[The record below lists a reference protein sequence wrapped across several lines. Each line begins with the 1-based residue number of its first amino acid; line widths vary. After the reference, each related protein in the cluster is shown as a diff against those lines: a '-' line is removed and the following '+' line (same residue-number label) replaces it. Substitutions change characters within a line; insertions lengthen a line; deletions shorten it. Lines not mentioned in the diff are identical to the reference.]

1 MRFSAFLIF
10 SLSVFALAVE
20 QEQPT
25 PYDLIRPIWPMKWDT
40 SATDDGGTVE
50 SFSKYA
56 PNLKKHNTVPPV
68 GTMPQDF
75 VANGIIPDTLNQ
87 AFRDAQNLC
96 IGRIRIVLFQVR
108 GVLAETF
115 HRTTVIGSRSIPLH
129 GPNRPNQVVRCRLHL
144 FNRENGGNS

>member
-1 MRFSAFLIF
+1 MFGIRVLKGVDVRFFAVLLCALSAL
-10 SLSVFALAVE
+10 ALAVE

-50 SFSKYA
+50 SFSKYT
-56 PNLKKHNTVPPV
+56 PNAKKHNTVPPV

-87 AFRDAQNLC
+87 AFRDAQNLR
-96 IGRIRIVLFQVR
+96 IGRIRINQAGYLPDDPEKQFYY
-108 GVLAETF
+108 
-115 HRTTVIGSRSIPLH
+115 GS
-129 GPNRPNQVVRCRLHL
+129 
-144 FNRENGGNS
+144 F